1 MINKLWIESMKKI
14 FLVIILTLF
23 FSSNNNYAQAKF
35 VPESNLGLL
44 FERNAG
50 NTIYQQFSNP
60 AHLFE
65 DWHEEILY
73 IRSGVSGEEG
83 DFRPFVQPGRLMFFT
98 QSVSGKKQIDSLQIF
113 RGSFQVQKQIRAN
126 WDWFATR
133 DMLFGMP
140 FLLGDSSRGDT
151 RFNGIAMSAEY
162 CRKINKFHL
171 GASLDYYVDEGLK
184 KVSPKPTSK
193 HRDIVFRIGAEFHPS
208 NKWQLSAL
216 FSVADNQE
224 EIYYREDQS
233 SYYQETT
240 LFKFRG
246 YDFPLVFNKKTE
258 TRYGYFNEY
267 GVVGAAKYSTE
278 NGSSLTT
285 FFEQRLQQNDI
296 KDNSVNPQNQG
307 YWQNVIYAGGF
318 RGRIHFS
325 RMMLTTDYRFQ
336 TESSWAKH
344 PDFRTLVTE
353 TEIPEHQFSL
363 GGTYLLNPK
372 ISAGLEIK
380 TNFQKIDYRD
390 YYSDVDWSVKRL
402 NWQEQAGVRVE
413 WRPALFTFFSVSTFQ
428 GLVSDDFLS
437 DGLHSDFWQVRKADV
452 EYFFAESSGYRF
464 DFELMF
470 YLKYFG
476 FVQWHLGWQQ
486 LSSAD
491 KSYFHGK
498 NRSQL
503 STALTLQLKAY

>member
-1 MINKLWIESMKKI
+1 MKKI
-14 FLVIILTLF
+14 FLTIILTLF
-23 FSSNNNYAQAKF
+23 FISNNSYAQAKF
-35 VPESNLGLL
+35 IPESNLGLL
-44 FERNAG
+44 FDRNSG

-73 IRSGVSGEEG
+73 IRSEASGEDG
-83 DFRPFVQPGRLMFFT
+83 DFKPFVQPGRLMFLS

-113 RGSFQVQKQIRAN
+113 RGSFQVQKQIRAD

-193 HRDIVFRIGAEFHPS
+193 HRDIIFRAGVEYQPA
-208 NKWQLSAL
+208 KRWQLSAL

-307 YWQNVIYAGGF
+307 YWQNVIYAGGI
-318 RGRIHFS
+318 RGGIRFHRLVLAS
-325 RMMLTTDYRFQ
+325 AYRYR

-344 PDFRTLVTE
+344 PDFRTLLTE
-353 TEIPEHQFSL
+353 TRVPGHKLSIAGRYQ
-363 GGTYLLNPK
+363 LNAK
-372 ISAGLEIK
+372 ASAGIEIEG
-380 TNFQKIDYRD
+380 NFRDIDYRD
-390 YYSDVDWSVKRL
+390 YYSAVDWAVKQM
-402 NWQEQAGVRVE
+402 NWQEKAGVQIQ
-413 WRPALFTFFSVSTFQ
+413 WRPALFTFLSVSTFQ
-428 GLVSDDFLS
+428 GLVSDKFLS
-437 DGLHSDFWQVRKADV
+437 VQSPSDFWKWRQADV
-452 EYFFAESSGYRF
+452 EYFFTDHRGYRL
-464 DFELMF
+464 DFEMMF
-470 YLKYFG
+470 YWKYLG
-476 FVQWHLGWQQ
+476 FVQWHFGWQQ
-486 LSSAD
+486 IFSD
-491 KSYFHGK
+491 HKSYFQGDS
-498 NRSQL
+498 RSYL
-503 STALTLQLKAY
+503 TTGLTLQLKAY